1 MHHLVFCDLDGTL
14 IKRHT
19 YIVDQYNINKISD
32 FVKKDNIFVISTG
45 RFIERI
51 QPVLDQ
57 INKNYPN
64 VKYVIGLVGAHIYDV
79 VNHKDILCQ
88 PIDPVIFKQLFD
100 FANSHK
106 ISFLVNCQETFD
118 IRKPY
123 GLNVHPK
130 WIFNH
135 MSKGLAFKVGDKNT
149 KITNPLKLIF
159 PFVRIRYGRKLYKEL
174 VRRFGEQLH
183 IVKQNHYIEVVSKR
197 ADKGTAIKFLVK
209 YLHYDNPNLYN
220 TISIGDSENDIE
232 MFNETNRKYVVAP
245 KISKSPL
252 LTYDYPIIGNADYN
266 AVGKIL
272 QSLMDEDAHDE
283 QLSNLTKVI
292 APISAAKK
300 ETEPK
305 EISPVSKHQVLVKK
319 ES

>member
-1 MHHLVFCDLDGTL
+1 
-14 IKRHT
+14 
-19 YIVDQYNINKISD
+19 
-32 FVKKDNIFVISTG
+32 
-45 RFIERI
+45 
-51 QPVLDQ
+51 
-57 INKNYPN
+57 
-64 VKYVIGLVGAHIYDV
+64 
-79 VNHKDILCQ
+79 
-88 PIDPVIFKQLFD
+88 
-100 FANSHK
+100 
-106 ISFLVNCQETFD
+106 
-118 IRKPY
+118 
-123 GLNVHPK
+123 
-130 WIFNH
+130 

-220 TISIGDSENDIE
+220 TISIGDSENDVE
-232 MFNETNRKYVVAP
+232 MFNETNRKYVVAQ

-283 QLSNLTKVI
+283 QLSTSTKVI

>member
-14 IKRHT
+14 IKRHS
-19 YIVDQYNINKISD
+19 YIVNQYNINKITD
-32 FVKKDNIFVISTG
+32 FVKKGNIFVISTG

-51 QPVLDQ
+51 QPILNQ
-57 INKNYPN
+57 INKECNN

-79 VNHKDILCQ
+79 ANHQDILCQ
-88 PIDPVIFKQLFD
+88 PIDPTIFKELFD

-130 WIFNH
+130 WIFKH
-135 MSKGLAFKVGDKNT
+135 MSKGMAFKVGDKNT
-149 KITNPLKLIF
+149 KITSPLKLIF
-159 PFVRIRYGRKLYKEL
+159 PFVRIRYGAKLYKEL
-174 VRRFGEQLH
+174 TKRFGKQLH
-183 IVKQNHYIEVVSKR
+183 IVKQNHYIEVVSKQ

-209 YLHYDNPNLYN
+209 YLHYDNPDLYN

-232 MFNETNRKYVVAP
+232 MFNETNRKYVVAS

-252 LTYDYPIIGNADYN
+252 FTYDYPIIGNADYN

-272 QSLMDEDAHDE
+272 QSLMDEDAHDQRNE
-283 QLSNLTKVI
+283 IPAVKLTAV
-292 APISAAKK
+292 SKK
-300 ETEPK
+300 EVEAKEP
-305 EISPVSKHQVLVKK
+305 SVSKQQVLVKK